1 MENKVIEKKLKKLNP
16 DTPAQFGI
24 MSPQHMVEHLTVTI
38 KIAYN
43 RIKIPEFV
51 PSEKQ
56 KFQKRALL
64 DTDMVFP
71 KGVVAP
77 GLKAGALIPLRSVN
91 LDEAK
96 QQLLDSIIAYNTFF
110 ESSPDITT
118 VHPRF
123 GKLNY
128 AEWERFH
135 PKHFEH
141 HFKQFG
147 IW

>member
-1 MENKVIEKKLKKLNP
+1 MESKIIEKKLKKLTP

-24 MSPQHMVEHLTVTI
+24 MSSQHMVEHLTVTV

-43 RIKIPEFV
+43 RIKIPDFE

-56 KFQKRALL
+56 LVQKRALL
-64 DTDMVFP
+64 DTDMAFP

-77 GLKAGALIPLRSVN
+77 GLKVGDLIPLRSVD

-96 QQLLDSIIAYNTFF
+96 QLLVASIIAYNSFF
-110 ESSPDITT
+110 ESSPDIKT

-128 AEWERFH
+128 LEWERFH

-141 HFKQFG
+141 HFKQFN

>member
-1 MENKVIEKKLKKLNP
+1 M
-16 DTPAQFGI
+16 
-24 MSPQHMVEHLTVTI
+24 
-38 KIAYN
+38 
-43 RIKIPEFV
+43 

-77 GLKAGALIPLRSVN
+77 GLKAGALMPLRSVN

-141 HFKQFG
+141 HFKQFD